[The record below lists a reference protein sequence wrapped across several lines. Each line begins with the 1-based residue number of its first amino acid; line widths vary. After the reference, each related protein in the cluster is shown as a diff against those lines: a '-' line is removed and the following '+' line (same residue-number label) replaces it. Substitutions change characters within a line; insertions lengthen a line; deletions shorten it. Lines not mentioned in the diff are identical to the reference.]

1 MNKHDEL
8 KKNFKRLYE
17 YTSYIVDDVEEPTFE
32 TMTEDESDLISKEP
46 VPQPTPAPVEPKPQA
61 PVAQPEPTPEPST
74 NPPVSPVQQ
83 NIPPAPQQSNDDFRY
98 TKIIGDLNNL
108 NISVHS
114 INTKFEQLMS
124 SIDYLN
130 KTVEEVREPSNEE
143 KLLAMTK
150 QSYPFNQSMLDVWGT
165 TLNTNNDSNII
176 TTPDGTINKVGDTYE
191 MDVDL
196 SDLPKQI
203 NNINHIGSFN

>member
-17 YTSYIVDDVEEPTFE
+17 YTTHIVDDVEEPAFK
-32 TMTEDESDLISKEP
+32 TMTEDESDIQPNEP
-46 VPQPTPAPVEPKPQA
+46 IAEPTPAPVAQPTPQAPQAPQA
-61 PVAQPEPTPEPST
+61 PVAQPVQPSMET
-74 NPPVSPVQQ
+74 
-83 NIPPAPQQSNDDFRY
+83 PAPQQPNNEFKY

-114 INTKFEQLMS
+114 INDKFEKLMS
-124 SIDYLN
+124 SMDYLS

-165 TLNTNNDSNII
+165 ALDSNNDTNII
-176 TTPDGTINKVGDTYE
+176 TTPEGIINKVGDTYE
-191 MDVDL
+191 MEVDL

-203 NNINHIGSFN
+203 NNINHTGSFS